1 MHLYTGDGSEDGSE
15 DGPAVVPNVLDSQVV
30 LKEGTGSG

>member
-1 MHLYTGDGSEDGSE
+1 MHLYTGDGSDNGSE
-15 DGPAVVPNVLDSQVV
+15 DGPAVVSNILDSEVV